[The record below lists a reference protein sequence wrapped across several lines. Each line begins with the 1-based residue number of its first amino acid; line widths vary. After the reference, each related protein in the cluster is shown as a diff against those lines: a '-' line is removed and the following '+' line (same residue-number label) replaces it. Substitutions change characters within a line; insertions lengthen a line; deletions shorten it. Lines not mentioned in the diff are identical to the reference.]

1 MSHVRQD
8 LSSTLTSKSSRSAVP
23 IQNV

>member
-8 LSSTLTSKSSRSAVP
+8 LSSTLTSKSSRPVP